1 MAAGFQVF
9 VERAASPAPDA
20 LERLAAAMA
29 ERYGLPRNELEPRLR
44 AGRFRVKSNVDR
56 ATAEKFAADLE
67 KLGAIVSV
75 TDLDGVALTR
85 AGAAAAAPPPRAKP
99 VDSKP
104 PQFSSGLAAAFG
116 EHKTDDPD
124 LGALGDTS
132 STFALSAL
140 DGTDDADAAPSG
152 SFAPPSSSPSSSNDA
167 LPASI
172 GPAILPQAPA
182 KPAPRV
188 SSEPIDMFAPPEAE
202 AEVDLAV
209 EMPAKKR
216 GGAASMPPPAEIP
229 RASGHLAQLPEPSAP
244 AIPKTTLG
252 DRLRTF
258 AAHRRARFATGAVL
272 AVLIGFLPAHL
283 LASVREHSAYAEIDA
298 HLAERSSQVR
308 TMEQYQ
314 ALDSIRA
321 ASADEK
327 LAEKHSIALTAVL
340 VWAAVSAGF
349 AYAWF
354 RAIDWD
360 RLAAR

>member
-44 AGRFRVKSNVDR
+44 AGRFRVKSNVDLE
-56 ATAEKFAADLE
+56 TAEKFAADLE

-75 TDLDGVALTR
+75 TDLDGVARTR
-85 AGAAAAAPPPRAKP
+85 AGAAPPPPRPKP
-99 VDSKP
+99 VESKP

-116 EHKTDDPD
+116 ERKTDDPD

-132 STFALSAL
+132 NTFALSAL
-140 DGTDDADAAPSG
+140 DGTDDQGAAPSG
-152 SFAPPSSSPSSSNDA
+152 SFAPPSSLASSNDA

-182 KPAPRV
+182 RPAARV
-188 SSEPIDMFAPPEAE
+188 SSEPIDMFAPPDAE

-229 RASGHLAQLPEPSAP
+229 RASGHLAQVTAEPSAP
-244 AIPKTTLG
+244 AVPKTTMG

-272 AVLIGFLPAHL
+272 AVVLGFLPAHL

-340 VWAAVSAGF
+340 LWAAVSAGF